1 MKTALDVSIGTSGT
15 PLEHFRPGDA
25 FAIVVENP
33 ADEVDQLLQ
42 RLFPPSLDVVDVVKD
57 DDEEV
62 EEEEKSVCGPLA
74 DTPFNVSI
82 LSNTSKVKA
91 EVPPFISSDVTPR
104 YTLFFLF

>member
-15 PLEHFRPGDA
+15 PLERFRPGDA

-42 RLFPPSLDVVDVVKD
+42 RLFPPPPLDVVDVVKD

-62 EEEEKSVCGPLA
+62 EEEEKSLCGPSA
-74 DTPFNVSI
+74 DAPFNVSI

-104 YTLFFLF
+104 